1 MFADDTNTF
10 LTGNNVNDLIVS
22 MNTELKMIMA
32 WLYANKLSLNVSK
45 THFLI
50 FRSSGMRKPVF
61 NESLQINGECIKEE
75 FKTKFL
81 GVIVDNKLSWS
92 YHIQYIKKKIA
103 KGIGVICRA
112 KHLLNVKTLCTLYHS
127 FVYPYLNYAAEVWGS
142 ACDTHLL
149 AIIKLQK
156 KVLRIITNS
165 HRNEHS
171 SPLFQKL
178 SILRFEEIHYYKIAL
193 MMFKVYHKTTPVVFQ
208 KLFIRNADIHDHE
221 TRQAELYHVPIA
233 RTNYMLNAISVK
245 GVKIW
250 NELFMKI
257 NHDCSYLS
265 FKIALKKYIIS
276 NSNIILYIE

>member
-1 MFADDTNTF
+1 M
-10 LTGNNVNDLIVS
+10 NN
-22 MNTELKMIMA
+22 ELKKIMT

-61 NESLQINGECIKEE
+61 DESLQINGECVKEE

-112 KHLLNVKTLCTLYHS
+112 KRLLSVKTLCTLYYS
-127 FVYPYLNYAAEVWGS
+127 FVYPYFNYAAEVWGG
-142 ACDTHLL
+142 ACANHLL

-156 KVLRIITNS
+156 KVIRIITNS
-165 HRNEHS
+165 RRNEHS
-171 SPLFQKL
+171 LPLFQKL
-178 SILRFEEIHYYKIAL
+178 NILRFEEINYYKIAL
-193 MMFKVYHKTTPVVFQ
+193 MMFKVYHKNTPVVFSN
-208 KLFIRNADIHDHE
+208 LFVRNTDIHDHK
-221 TRQAELYHVPIA
+221 TRQAGHFHVPYA

-245 GVKIW
+245 GVKVW
-250 NELFMKI
+250 NELFVKV

-265 FKIALKKYIIS
+265 FKIALKKYIIN
-276 NSNIILYIE
+276 NSNIISYLI